1 MEVSMAPR
9 DKSTFVLIIFILCGL
24 VIGGLIG
31 QLTQG
36 VSWLSWLSYGQTFGI
51 QEPISLDL
59 GVVQLTFGI
68 MFNINISSIIGIII
82 AIFIYRKF

>member
-1 MEVSMAPR
+1 MAAK
-9 DKSTFVLIIFILCGL
+9 DKSTLVLIIFILCGL

-36 VSWLSWLSYGQTFGI
+36 VSFLSWLSYGQTFGI
-51 QEPISLDL
+51 ADPVSLDL
-59 GVVQLTFGI
+59 GVVKLTFGI

>member
-1 MEVSMAPR
+1 MATR

-31 QLTQG
+31 ELTQN

-51 QEPISLDL
+51 SNPIALDL
-59 GVVQLTFGI
+59 GVVNLTFGI
-68 MFNINISSIIGIII
+68 MFNINISSIIGIILS
-82 AIFIYRKF
+82 IFIYRKF